1 MRSTLCTVL
10 QPNKM
15 FGCNTVLDYE
25 MMVTI
30 LLASIYNSSLRSI
43 IFGDIRN
50 CYFPA
55 RLAFDASGKWYVTPI
70 VSHVGKIY
78 GNVFDFFFSIQSI
91 LFFLPMLPYV
101 ITMSDRFLLRQGL
114 KVTTLQPS
122 ALENYIYDEKT

>member
-78 GNVFDFFFSIQSI
+78 GNVFDFFF
-91 LFFLPMLPYV
+91 LFNQYFSSYLCCLML
-101 ITMSDRFLLRQGL
+101 LLCLTVFCSGKISKSQHYSRL
-114 KVTTLQPS
+114 L
-122 ALENYIYDEKT
+122 